1 MKWNVVQNGR
11 MVKTVQN
18 KNRALAQA
26 MFIAKDIQVTAAD
39 KSRLLQI
46 DNGFVVRFADRQV
59 VIVIEKEKNGI

>member
-11 MVKTVQN
+11 IVKTVQN

-26 MFIAKDIQVTAAD
+26 LFIAKDIQVTAAD

-46 DNGFVVRFADRQV
+46 DNGFVVRFADRIVQV
-59 VIVIEKEKNGI
+59 VIEKEKKC

>member
-1 MKWNVVQNGR
+1 MKWNVVHGGLV
-11 MVKTVQN
+11 VKTVQN

-46 DNGFVVRFADRQV
+46 DNGFVVRFADRIVQV
-59 VIVIEKEKNGI
+59 VIEKEKKC